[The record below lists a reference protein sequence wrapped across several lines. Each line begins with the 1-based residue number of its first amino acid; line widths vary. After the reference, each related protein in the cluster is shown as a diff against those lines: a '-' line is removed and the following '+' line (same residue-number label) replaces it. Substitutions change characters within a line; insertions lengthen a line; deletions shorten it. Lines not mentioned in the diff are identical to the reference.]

1 MRRETWSIVA
11 MAAFAVLGIPG
22 QMLLDAV
29 SRPSRAAPPGLDTTT
44 VRRVYA
50 ALPLAF
56 EANQGQVGP
65 DAGFVAR
72 GSGYAFRVGARGA
85 SLGFTPGARRG
96 RSEQR
101 PAATAP
107 TLEVMRIELIG
118 ADARAPVR
126 LGAPTGTTGSFLGS
140 DTSHW
145 RTAVPDYSRVEYQGV
160 YPGID
165 LVYHG
170 LQGSLEYDFVVAPG
184 ADPQQIRLRVDGAP
198 SSPGGAGEVALAL
211 PGGTAVQHPPTAFQ
225 PPPASPPEP
234 HPTITARPAR
244 PVPAGPRRPGA
255 SPSPAS
261 VPVPVPVS
269 SGYVPGRGGE
279 LHLGLGAYDRSRPL
293 IIDPVVT
300 WSPAIGGGLDD
311 SFVSTV
317 DRAGDAYVVTGTP
330 SPAAAGGG
338 PVTTDVGVLKLDRA
352 GRVVYRTFLGGEGI
366 GGPSEVTVDATGALE
381 ISGTAL
387 PATGAALLADGSGRR
402 FTMRVDPRGL
412 PLPRTGAGTG

>member
-11 MAAFAVLGIPG
+11 MAAFAVLAIPG
-22 QMLLDAV
+22 QMLLGAV
-29 SRPSRAAPPGLDTTT
+29 SRPSRAAPLGLDTTT

-56 EANQGQVGP
+56 EANPGQVGP

-72 GSGYAFRVGARGA
+72 GSGYAFLVGARGA
-85 SLGFTPGARRG
+85 TLAFSPGARRG
-96 RSEQR
+96 RSGPR
-101 PAATAP
+101 PAAATAP
-107 TLEVMRIELIG
+107 ALEVMRIELIG
-118 ADARAPVR
+118 ADAHAPVR
-126 LGAPTGTTGSFLGS
+126 LGPTAGTTGSFLGS
-140 DTSHW
+140 DATHW
-145 RTAVPDYSRVEYQGV
+145 RTAVPDYTRIEYQGV

-198 SSPGGAGEVALAL
+198 SSLGSAGEVALAL
-211 PGGTAVQHPPTAFQ
+211 PGGTAVQHPPTTSQ
-225 PPPASPPEP
+225 LPPASPPEP
-234 HPTITARPAR
+234 HPTATARPAR
-244 PVPAGPRRPGA
+244 PLPAGHRRPGA
-255 SPSPAS
+255 SPSTA
-261 VPVPVPVS
+261 PVPVPVT

-317 DRAGDAYVVTGTP
+317 DRAGAAYVVTGSP
-330 SPAAAGGG
+330 SPAAADGG
-338 PVTTDVGVLKLDRA
+338 PVTTDVAVLKLDRA
-352 GRVVYRTFLGGEGI
+352 GRVIYRTFLGGDGT
-366 GGPSEVTVDATGALE
+366 GGPSEVTVDDTGALE
-381 ISGTAL
+381 ISGTAR
-387 PATGAALLADGSGRR
+387 PATGAALLADGPGRR

-412 PLPRTGAGTG
+412 PLPQTGAAAG

>member
-1 MRRETWSIVA
+1 MRRETWSVVA
-11 MAAFAVLGIPG
+11 MAAFTVLAIPG
-22 QMLLDAV
+22 QMLLGAV
-29 SRPSRAAPPGLDTTT
+29 SEPSRVAPPGLDTPA
-44 VRRVYA
+44 VRRIYA

-72 GSGYAFRVGARGA
+72 GSGYAFLVGARGA
-85 SLGFTPGARRG
+85 TLGFTAGARRG
-96 RSEQR
+96 RSEPR

-107 TLEVMRIELIG
+107 ALEVMRIELIG
-118 ADARAPVR
+118 ADAHAPVR
-126 LGAPTGTTGSFLGS
+126 LGAPAGTTGSFLGS
-140 DTSHW
+140 DTTHW
-145 RTAVPDYSRVEYQGV
+145 RTAVPDYTRIEYRGV

-198 SSPGGAGEVALAL
+198 SSLGSAGEVALAL
-211 PGGTAVQHPPTAFQ
+211 PGGIAVQHPPTAFQ
-225 PPPASPPEP
+225 SPQASPPARP
-234 HPTITARPAR
+234 HPTATARPAR
-244 PVPAGPRRPGA
+244 PLPAGPRLPGA
-255 SPSPAS
+255 SSTPA
-261 VPVPVPVS
+261 PVPVPVS

-311 SFVSTV
+311 SFVATV
-317 DRAGDAYVVTGTP
+317 DRAGGAYVVTGTP

-338 PVTTDVGVLKLDRA
+338 PVTTDVAVLKLDRA
-352 GRVVYRTFLGGEGI
+352 GRVVYRTFLGGDGI
-366 GGPSEVTVDATGALE
+366 GGPSAVTVDDTGALE
-381 ISGTAL
+381 ISGAAL
-387 PATGAALLADGSGRR
+387 PATGSALLADGSGRR

-412 PLPRTGAGTG
+412 PLPQTGAASG